1 MPHTDDRAAS
11 LARELEL
18 YKNHL
23 ALIEEIDDALEV
35 AILHKWPVARTMDTV
50 LEVAKDRLGA
60 TVLFVRTID
69 EHEHTVD
76 FATPN
81 LDAMPAGVD
90 IDALCETVRVE
101 GTLALNQDG
110 MTLLGYRLDVT
121 DLYLGSVVIA
131 VTDEDP
137 ILLEHR
143 EIALKFWCEQLD
155 NYLAAIAD
163 ARRKQRALREL
174 SDALRAPILDVGLDE
189 ALTRIQ
195 RYVPLRDITLVIKYE
210 EATDQVST
218 NYRVLEG
225 TTFVRSSQTGGPD
238 EESVRAQAL
247 AALEGDHSSLNA
259 RFGLEESREDAL
271 VLASDGITVVGRVS
285 VGLIEGDDALTP
297 FARDVLERFADYI
310 RHRVVDFNKE
320 WKQLSK
326 NFPQDVVRRL
336 LLQDQYYENY
346 LSPRERDVAIMYCDI
361 AGFTR
366 MSEKVLK
373 EPKLI
378 GEFIDTW
385 SETVVEFIWESGG
398 VFDKMVGDCII
409 GLWGPPFFERSPKE
423 LCEAAAKAALQI
435 REYTNTLAK
444 GAGFPQLATMDPPI
458 GVATGLNF
466 CPLFVGT
473 FGPDENYTG
482 FSSGMNNTARLQ
494 GVASRDEIFC
504 MNAFVDAIEAPKRF
518 GPARHASV
526 KNVAEPLAYHDLE
539 S

>member
-1 MPHTDDRAAS
+1 MPHADDRAAS

-35 AILHKWPVARTMDTV
+35 AILHKWPVSRTMDAI
-50 LEVAKDRLGA
+50 LEDARARLGA

-69 EHEHTVD
+69 EHERPVD
-76 FATPN
+76 FASPD
-81 LDAMPAGVD
+81 LDALPGLD
-90 IDALCETVRVE
+90 LDAVCATVRDE
-101 GTLALNQDG
+101 GEVTTEADG

-137 ILLEHR
+137 LLLEHR
-143 EIALKFWCEQLD
+143 QIALKFWCEQLD

-174 SDALRAPILDVGLDE
+174 SDALRAPILDVGIDE
-189 ALTRIQ
+189 ALGRIQ
-195 RYVPLRDITLVIKYE
+195 RYVPFTDLTLVLKYE
-210 EATDQVST
+210 EASDQAST
-218 NYRVLEG
+218 NYRVLRG
-225 TTFVRSSQTGGPD
+225 DTIVGSSQLPDDDAHATRTDALSALHGGHGGLT
-238 EESVRAQAL
+238 E
-247 AALEGDHSSLNA
+247 
-259 RFGLEESREDAL
+259 RFGLASAREDAL
-271 VLASDGITVVGRVS
+271 VLASDGVTVVGRVS
-285 VGLIEGDDALTP
+285 VGLEGGEALTP

-326 NFPQDVVRRL
+326 NFPQEVVRRL
-336 LLQDQYYENY
+336 LLQSAYYENY

-378 GEFIDTW
+378 GELIDTW
-385 SETVVEFIWESGG
+385 SNTVVEFIWESGG

-409 GLWGPPFFERSPKE
+409 GLWGPPFFERSPRE
-423 LCEAAAKAALQI
+423 VCEAAATAALKI
-435 REYTNTLAK
+435 REYTNTLAR

-494 GVASRDEIFC
+494 GVAERDEIFC
-504 MNAFVDAIEAPKRF
+504 MDTFVAALDAPERF
-518 GPARHASV
+518 GPVRHASV
-526 KNVAEPLAYHDLE
+526 KNVADPLAYHDLE
-539 S
+539 R